1 MKNISDINLL
11 KHLASEGALF
21 ILFGGDNCSVCK
33 SIRPQL
39 QVMLEHNFP
48 QMHCVYVDCGASP
61 EICAQYGVFSLP
73 VVKAY
78 IDGMVIAKEVGAF
91 SIKQLIKTLERPY
104 TMWLS
109 SDVKPTDR

>member
-1 MKNISDINLL
+1 MNNITDIDLL
-11 KHLASEGALF
+11 KNLASKGALF

-39 QVMLEHNFP
+39 QAKLEQNFP
-48 QMHCVYVDCGASP
+48 LIHRAYVDCGVSP

-78 IDGMVIAKEVGAF
+78 IDGMMIAEEAGVF
-91 SIKQLIKTLERPY
+91 SITQLIQSLERPY
-104 TMWLS
+104 ALWRAS
-109 SDVKPTDR
+109 ES